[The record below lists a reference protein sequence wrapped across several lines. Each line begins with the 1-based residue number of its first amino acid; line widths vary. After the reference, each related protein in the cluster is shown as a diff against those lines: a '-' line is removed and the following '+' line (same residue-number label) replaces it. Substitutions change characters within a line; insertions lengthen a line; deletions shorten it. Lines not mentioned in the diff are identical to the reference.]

1 MDSKIIDGNCLSGQ
15 IKSEIIDSVKK
26 LKMETG
32 RSPGLS
38 VVLVGDDP
46 ASAIYVRNKQR
57 GADEVGILG
66 KTIFMPHS
74 STENEDIR
82 VVYELNSDSNCD

>member
-1 MDSKIIDGNCLSGQ
+1 MDSKIIDGIGLSRQ
-15 IKSEIIDSVKK
+15 VKSEVSDSVKR

-66 KTIFMPHS
+66 ERS
-74 STENEDIR
+74 EERR
-82 VVYELNSDSNCD
+82 VGKECRSRW